1 MAITNFPSIINGT
14 YDLYYVPPSSNVDPA
29 LDESN
34 KEMIGCLKEG
44 FTLNWSASVQDVKS
58 DCTGENI
65 IDGIYKG
72 IESASISMIIHEWD
86 ARRPSCD
93 RLTWPTPGS
102 AAFGDSPIVGT
113 MVSGQKVGASLDS
126 EGLGVSLMAIPRA
139 GTPASINTAAWY
151 FYCVFMKGGE
161 DFSANFNVEDQVV
174 PITLQ
179 CYPVAAEDD
188 ISTVGTNNK
197 IYRTLDNTSGVT
209 DFAADYTLRYWR
221 RKAA

>member
-14 YDLYYVPPSSNVDPA
+14 YDLYYVPPVSNVDTA
-29 LDESN
+29 LDESS
-34 KEMIGCLKEG
+34 KEIIGCLKEG

-86 ARRPSCD
+86 ARRTSCD

-102 AAFGDSPIVGT
+102 AAFGDSPTVGT
-113 MVSGQKVGASLDS
+113 MVSGQKLGTPTS
-126 EGLGVSLMAIPRA
+126 EGLGVSLMALPRA
-139 GTPASINTAAWY
+139 GTPAAINTAAWY

-179 CYPVAAEDD
+179 CYPVAAEDE
-188 ISTVGTNNK
+188 ISVPGTNNK
-197 IYRTLDNTSGVT
+197 VYRTLDDTSGEAT
-209 DFAADYTLRYWR
+209 FAADFTLRYWR